1 MLGVSVIK
9 SLLANKLVRQV
20 SLLLSGTLLVQLINF
35 GFMPL
40 VLRLYGP
47 AEFGELGA
55 FNALLLLLFPLAA
68 LCLPMAV
75 VQGRNRIASRY
86 IASTAWA
93 VAVGFSF
100 LVLLVLLLF
109 KQPLLVLF
117 AVESIG
123 NLVFLLPLAMLF
135 AARLQINQQLLIKQ
149 QQFKPLAKA
158 DVLQALVVN
167 LTRLMLGLWQ
177 SIAAVLVTI
186 ASFAYLLHSLFI
198 RLLAGQALSSWQP
211 FSLIRHGLSRS
222 YWYKLWC
229 TLVRYRAFALF
240 QTPQALLNAA
250 AQSAPVLVLAATF
263 GSAAAGFYTLAK
275 AILALPSMLLGR
287 AVGDVFYP
295 HFTKAHQQQRPLVSI
310 LAKASLSLAAIGL
323 LPFSVFIIAG
333 PWLFDLVFGSE
344 WQSSGEYARWMALW
358 LYCAFVNTPAVKA
371 VMVLQMQHWAIAL
384 NVFTLA
390 LRLALLWSVGRT
402 TDDPVLAV
410 AAFAMAGVLH
420 SSIFTGMALWFSHRR
435 TRCYNDDC

>member
-1 MLGVSVIK
+1 MVK

-75 VQGRNRIASRY
+75 VQGRNRTQSRY

-93 VAVGFSF
+93 VAVGFSLLMF
-100 LVLLVLLLF
+100 LLLLLF
-109 KQPLLVLF
+109 KQPLLKLLS
-117 AVESIG
+117 VESIG

-135 AARLQINQQLLIKQ
+135 AARLQISQQLLIKQ
-149 QQFKPLAKA
+149 QQFKLLAKA
-158 DVLQALVVN
+158 DVLQALIIN
-167 LTRLMLGLWQ
+167 LSRLLFGLWQ

-186 ASFAYLLHSLFI
+186 ASFAYLLHSVLLRLF
-198 RLLAGQALSSWQP
+198 AGPTLSSWQP
-211 FSLIRHGLSRS
+211 LSVWRHAMSRR
-222 YWYKLWC
+222 YWLRLWR
-229 TLVRYRAFALF
+229 TLVKFRAFALF

-275 AILALPSMLLGR
+275 AILALPAMLLGR

-295 HFTKAHQQQRPLVSI
+295 HFTAAHQQQKPLVAI

-323 LPFSVFIIAG
+323 IPFSVFMIAG
-333 PWLFDLVFGSE
+333 PWLFALVFGHE
-344 WQSSGEYARWMALW
+344 WQASGEYARWMAVW
-358 LYCAFVNTPAVKA
+358 LYFAFVNTPSVKA
-371 VMVLQMQHWAIAL
+371 VMVLQVQHWAIAL
-384 NVFTLA
+384 NVLTLS
-390 LRLALLWSVGRT
+390 LRLALLWFVGSHT
-402 TDDPVLAV
+402 GDPIKAI
-410 AAFAMAGVLH
+410 AAFAMVGVMH
-420 SSIFTGMALWFSHRR
+420 SAIFTLMALYFSKARQP
-435 TRCYNDDC
+435 C